1 VDIVGLV
8 AVIATFGTPILIV
21 KEVFKH
27 RERKAQLALE
37 GARPALPPGTVDD
50 VAALKAERDKLR
62 ERVENLETIVCSVDY
77 ELNQKVG
84 RLIDEQRMLA
94 ESQALAAPAALPA
107 AAGAPAPAA
116 APTATAAAPAA
127 PLALERTA
135 TSTARVPAPSSAG
148 GLAVGAVLA
157 NRYRVERLLGRGGMG
172 AVYLAHD
179 EVLDDT
185 VALKVIASAFAADE
199 PALVERFRREAAAA
213 RKVTSP
219 NVVRIHDLGEARP
232 GLLYL
237 SMEYFPGRTLAE
249 VITSRGLVPMSD
261 CVDYLGQI
269 CTGLAAAHDAGVI
282 HRDLKP
288 HNVLVGERNAVKLID
303 FGLAK
308 ATAGSGM
315 TATGVLLGTP
325 HYMSPEQVRGKPVD
339 AASDLYS
346 LGALAFHLVG
356 GRPPFSG
363 DNAIAVGFAHCAEPV
378 PSLKA
383 LRPDVPPALEAII
396 TRALAKA
403 PADRPRSPAEFKA
416 ALTA

>member
-62 ERVENLETIVCSVDY
+62 ERVENLETIVYSVT

-84 RLIDEQRMLA
+84 RLIDEQA
-94 ESQALAAPAALPA
+94 HAGAASPA
-107 AAGAPAPAA
+107 APAPAA
-116 APTATAAAPAA
+116 APAATAAAPAA
-127 PLALERTA
+127 PHALERTA

-282 HRDLKP
+282 HRDFKP
-288 HNVLVGERNAVKLID
+288 DNVLVRRNA
-303 FGLAK
+303 GRRSTRLAK
-308 ATAGSGM
+308 AT
-315 TATGVLLGTP
+315 P
-325 HYMSPEQVRGKPVD
+325 
-339 AASDLYS
+339 AA
-346 LGALAFHLVG
+346 A
-356 GRPPFSG
+356 
-363 DNAIAVGFAHCAEPV
+363 
-378 PSLKA
+378 
-383 LRPDVPPALEAII
+383 
-396 TRALAKA
+396 
-403 PADRPRSPAEFKA
+403 
-416 ALTA
+416 

>member
-1 VDIVGLV
+1 MDIVGLV

-21 KEVFKH
+21 KEVFAH
-27 RERKAQLALE
+27 RERKAKLALE
-37 GARPALPPGTVDD
+37 GARPALPPGTVDE
-50 VAALKAERDKLR
+50 VAALKSERDTLR
-62 ERVENLETIVCSVDY
+62 QRVENLEAIVCSVDY
-77 ELNQKVG
+77 ELNQKLG
-84 RLIDEQRMLA
+84 RLIDEQRLLA
-94 ESQALAAPAALPA
+94 DAPAAV
-107 AAGAPAPAA
+107 APASPAPPA
-116 APTATAAAPAA
+116 IAPAA
-127 PLALERTA
+127 PPAIAPAAPPVGLERTA
-135 TSTARVPAPSSAG
+135 TSAACVPGPASAG
-148 GLAVGAVLA
+148 GLTTGAVLA

-179 EVLDDT
+179 EVLDES

-249 VITSRGLVPMSD
+249 VITARGLVPMAD

-325 HYMSPEQVRGKPVD
+325 HYMSPEQIRGKTVD
-339 AASDLYS
+339 AASDIYA

-356 GRPPFSG
+356 GRPPFTG
-363 DNAIAVGFAHCAEPV
+363 DNAIAVGFAHCTEPV
-378 PSLKA
+378 PSIKA
-383 LRPDVPPALEAII
+383 LRPDVPAALEAVI

-403 PADRPRSPAEFKA
+403 PADRPRSAAEFKA